1 MELKLWRNWG
11 KERGR
16 RLGRGKRRELP
27 FLGHNLALV
36 RNRKKGWGEAV
47 ITPLYDSEILSD
59 KDIRETLLSAS
70 LPGLKENGNVEQSAF
85 NKRKA
90 RGRRLWSESSVPPK
104 CVC

>member
-47 ITPLYDSEILSD
+47 ITPLYDSEIDPKEVVDSC
-59 KDIRETLLSAS
+59 S
-70 LPGLKENGNVEQSAF
+70 LATY
-85 NKRKA
+85 
-90 RGRRLWSESSVPPK
+90 
-104 CVC
+104 